1 MIAFIV
7 PQIETYINWLI
18 NIRLYPTVIQF
29 TSSYERYHEKENFSI
44 NFCQ

>member
-7 PQIETYINWLI
+7 PQIETCINWLI
-18 NIRLYPTVIQF
+18 NIHLYPAVAQF
-29 TSSYERYHEKENFSI
+29 TSSNERYHEKKNFSI